1 MEDLKGMRSWNHR
14 MPTALASYPRR
25 AGISENTRREQVARR
40 SSVKDFERPAPM
52 KTGPSLPS
60 IALLL
65 ALAACSKQPQDAAPS
80 STPTPASALGT
91 PASDSSLPSASAS

>member
-1 MEDLKGMRSWNHR
+1 
-14 MPTALASYPRR
+14 
-25 AGISENTRREQVARR
+25 
-40 SSVKDFERPAPM
+40 M
-52 KTGPSLPS
+52 KTGPSLLS

-91 PASDSSLPSASAS
+91 PASDSSLPSASASWMRLGRHSTHRHPLRRGCCHPRRPRRRVCP